1 MKFTSLALMASCF
14 TSVIAFAP
22 SSTLNT
28 NTITA
33 GSIIN
38 SKLHAVK
45 PGNGNGNGNDNDW
58 MESIQKN
65 LKGAATATL
74 LASAIWASPTAI
86 LGNTNDVHGNV
97 NNPLLQ
103 QIQSSVMADAKEMA
117 SGSGSRVNKDAESLL
132 RLGLPIPKDKEVS
145 TYLVIVDC

>member
-1 MKFTSLALMASCF
+1 MASCF

-97 NNPLLQ
+97 NSNNPLLQ

-145 TYLVIVDC
+145 T